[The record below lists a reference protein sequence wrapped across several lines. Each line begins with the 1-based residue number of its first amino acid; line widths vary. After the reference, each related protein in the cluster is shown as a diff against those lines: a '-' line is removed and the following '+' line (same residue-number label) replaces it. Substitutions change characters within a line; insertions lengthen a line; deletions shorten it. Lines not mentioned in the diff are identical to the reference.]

1 MKIADPLIFMV
12 YPWGNFKSSYNGQ
25 DIEYLLKKVRISGKF
40 NVLPTACVIAWAL
53 HATGCPKKNALLCLT
68 GHRGHQEWTRDKSR
82 VSFAKFRKF
91 PF

>member
-40 NVLPTACVIAWAL
+40 NVLPTACVIAC
-53 HATGCPKKNALLCLT
+53 TCDLCS
-68 GHRGHQEWTRDKSR
+68 SR
-82 VSFAKFRKF
+82 AFNH
-91 PF
+91 

>member
-40 NVLPTACVIAWAL
+40 NVLPTACVMAWVSL
-53 HATGCPKKNALLCLT
+53 GKP
-68 GHRGHQEWTRDKSR
+68 TRLEFS
-82 VSFAKFRKF
+82 
-91 PF
+91 